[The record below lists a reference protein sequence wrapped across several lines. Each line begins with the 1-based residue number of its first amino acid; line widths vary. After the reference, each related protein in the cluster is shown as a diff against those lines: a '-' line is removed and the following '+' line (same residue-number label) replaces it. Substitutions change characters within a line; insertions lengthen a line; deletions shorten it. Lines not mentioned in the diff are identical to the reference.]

1 MLFLFS
7 ISSPA
12 PDAFLKLP
20 RLHFPQTTDLILFL
34 SRSRGYLAVKHSRPI
49 LTFSGY
55 CLSLLLVHV
64 SLPPQTFFPSDS
76 TLLSSFLQT
85 LLHHSSRVSFT
96 HSSSF
101 LLSVLVIVLYFVLT
115 LPIFFFFFYS
125 YDLIC
130 D

>member
-7 ISSPA
+7 ISSSA

-76 TLLSSFLQT
+76 MLLSFLQT

-96 HSSSF
+96 NSSSF
-101 LLSVLVIVLYFVLT
+101 LLSVLVIVLYFVLN
-115 LPIFFFFFYS
+115 LPFFFFLFYS